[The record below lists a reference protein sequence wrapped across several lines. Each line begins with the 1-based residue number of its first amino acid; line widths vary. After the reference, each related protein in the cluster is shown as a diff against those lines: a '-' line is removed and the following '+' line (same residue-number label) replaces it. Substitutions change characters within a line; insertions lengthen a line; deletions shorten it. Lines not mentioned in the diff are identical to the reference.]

1 MQCSKYIITLTSI
14 MNRCLNLPMT
24 PAVAPA
30 SPHIR
35 GPGAPASAE
44 IFLLRQITPLPWM
57 SLNAARDSEM
67 SMQNLDYLFRPKSVA
82 LIGASNTPRSVGQVV
97 MKNLLEAGFSGP
109 VMPVNPRHKAVAGV
123 LAYADI
129 AALPVAPELA
139 VIATPPHTIPGLI
152 SELGQRG
159 TRAAIVMTAA
169 LSQHVDAQG
178 RTLQQA
184 MLDAAK
190 PFNLR
195 ILGPNC
201 LGLIVPGIGLNASF
215 AHTSILPGKIAFL
228 SQSGALCT
236 TVMDWAK
243 SRGIGFSHFVS
254 LGDSADVDFGDLLDY
269 LGSDPGTEAILLYI
283 ESIKSARKFM
293 SAARAAARNK
303 PVLAIK
309 AGRVAEGAK
318 AAASHTGALA
328 GADDVYDAAFARAG
342 MLRVYEIDEL
352 FEAVETLARARPL
365 KGDRLAILTNGGG
378 PGVLAVDY
386 LIANGGKLAEFND
399 KTMAALDAALPAS
412 WSRGNPVDIIG
423 DAPDSR
429 YADGVST
436 LLKCDQIDALLV
448 MHCPT
453 AIAPSHESARA
464 VIDAAQ
470 GTRRNVLTCWLGME
484 GVKIA
489 REMFRGAGIPTY
501 DTPESAVR
509 AFMHMVRYRR
519 NQELLMETPA
529 SVPSE
534 FTPATTTAR
543 LVLENVIAD
552 GREQLS
558 EPEAKAVL
566 AAYGIP
572 VVETHIAKSPEAS
585 VKVAGEIG
593 YPVAI
598 KILSPDII
606 HKSDVGGVVLDLE
619 GPDEVLK
626 AAHGM
631 LNRLREIHPNAQLRG
646 FSVQKMAR
654 RPGAHELII
663 GAATDAIFGPVI
675 LFGQGGVAVEVIK
688 DRAVALPPLNM
699 NLASEV
705 IQHTR
710 VSRLLAGYRDR
721 PAADLD
727 AVKLALIQVSQL
739 IVDLPEIVELDIN
752 PLFADQDGVL
762 ALDARIRVQPVA
774 RTGDDRLAIRP
785 YPKQLEE
792 KLTLLDGLKVMLRPI
807 RPEDEP
813 AHHTFISKLT
823 PEDIRFRFF
832 GLLREIPHTQMA
844 RFTQIDYD
852 REMAFIATAPNE
864 HGQPETL
871 GVVRTVTD
879 PDNVRTEF
887 AIVVRSDLKGHK
899 LGRALM
905 DKMLR
910 YCRLRGTREVFM
922 QTLPDNRAMLS
933 LAKRFGFEHRMAD
946 DGETVELRL
955 QLRDAAA

>member
-1 MQCSKYIITLTSI
+1 MTTL
-14 MNRCLNLPMT
+14 
-24 PAVAPA
+24 
-30 SPHIR
+30 
-35 GPGAPASAE
+35 
-44 IFLLRQITPLPWM
+44 
-57 SLNAARDSEM
+57 
-67 SMQNLDYLFRPKSVA
+67 NLDYLFRPSSVA
-82 LIGASNTPRSVGQVV
+82 LIGASNRPRSVGAVV
-97 MKNLLEAGFSGP
+97 MRNLLAGGFLGP
-109 VMPVNPRHKAVAGV
+109 VMPVNPRHQAVSGV
-123 LAYADI
+123 LAYPEAG
-129 AALPVAPELA
+129 ALPVVPELA
-139 VIATPPHTIPGLI
+139 VIATPPKSVPGLI
-152 SELGQRG
+152 DELGARG

-169 LSQHVDAQG
+169 LGQHRDEQG
-178 RTLQQA
+178 RT
-184 MLDAAK
+184 MLELMLEAGRRHGV
-190 PFNLR
+190 R

-215 AHTSILPGKIAFL
+215 SHTGILPGRIAFL

-236 TVMDWAK
+236 TVLDWAK

-254 LGDSADVDFGDLLDY
+254 LGDNADVDFGDLLDY
-269 LGSDPGTEAILLYI
+269 LGSDPSTEAILLYI
-283 ESIKSARKFM
+283 ESIKDARKFM

-309 AGRVAEGAK
+309 SGRVAEGAK

-342 MLRVYEIDEL
+342 MLRVFEIDEL
-352 FEAVETLARARPL
+352 FDAVETLARARPL
-365 KGDRLAILTNGGG
+365 AGDRLAILTNGGG
-378 PGVLAVDY
+378 PGVMAVDY
-386 LIANGGKLAEFND
+386 LISSGGRLAELNER
-399 KTMAALDAALPAS
+399 TIAALDAALPAS
-412 WSRGNPVDIIG
+412 WSRANPVDIIG

-429 YADGVST
+429 YADGVRT
-436 LLKCDQIDALLV
+436 LLKCEQIDALLV
-448 MHCPT
+448 MHAPT
-453 AIAPSHESARA
+453 AIAPSEESARA
-464 VIDAAQ
+464 VVEAVA
-470 GTRRNVLTCWLGME
+470 GTRRNVLTCWLGQQ
-484 GVKIA
+484 GVQLA
-489 REMFRGAGIPTY
+489 RDIFRQAGIPTY

-543 LVLENVIAD
+543 LVLENAIAE

-572 VVETHIAKSPEAS
+572 VVETHIASTPESA
-585 VKVAGEIG
+585 AHLALEIG
-593 YPVAI
+593 FPVAL

-619 GPDEVLK
+619 GPEDVVR
-626 AAHGM
+626 AAQGM
-631 LNRLREIHPNAQLRG
+631 LNRVREIHPEAKLRG
-646 FSVQKMAR
+646 FSIQKMAR
-654 RPGAHELII
+654 RPGAYELII
-663 GAATDAIFGPVI
+663 GAATDPIFGPVL

-699 NLASEV
+699 NLAREL
-705 IQHTR
+705 IGRTR
-710 VSRLLAGYRDR
+710 VSRLLAGYRGR

-727 AVKLALIQVSQL
+727 AVKLTLIQVSQI

-752 PLFADQDGVL
+752 PLFADHEGVL
-762 ALDARIRVQPVA
+762 ALDARIRVQPVT
-774 RTGDDRLAIRP
+774 RPGDVRLAIRP
-785 YPKQLEE
+785 YPKHLEE
-792 KLTLLDGLKVMLRPI
+792 KVTLPNGKKLLIRPI

-813 AHHTFISKLT
+813 AHHVFISKLT

-832 GLLREIPHTQMA
+832 GLLREIPHSQMA

-852 REMAFIATAPNE
+852 REMAFIATAPDE

-887 AIVVRSDLKGHK
+887 AIIVRSDFQGQK
-899 LGRALM
+899 LGRVLM
-905 DKMLR
+905 EKMIR
-910 YCRLRGTREVFM
+910 YCRERGTREIFM
-922 QTLPDNRAMLS
+922 LTLFDNRAMQA
-933 LAKRFGFEHRMAD
+933 LAARFGFESRMSD
-946 DGETVELRL
+946 DGETVELKLRL
-955 QLRDAAA
+955 A